1 VAELELVRFMDAS
14 HLYREVGEAL
24 HIAQTLE
31 TNISALIAILNERFD
46 AQIDERQIILS
57 DDRRTLGQ
65 LIHALKKHGELGG
78 EGADILKEALD
89 ARNYITHHFFMRNIY
104 AFSSE
109 VAHIAALAALNEHT
123 KQIAAAAAMT
133 SGFVQAFSEH
143 FNIKLSD
150 ILVRQDT

>member
-1 VAELELVRFMDAS
+1 M
-14 HLYREVGEAL
+14 YREVGEAL

-31 TNISALIAILNERFD
+31 THISALIAILNERFH
-46 AQIDERQIILS
+46 AQIDAEQIILA
-57 DDRRTLGQ
+57 DDPRTLGQ
-65 LIHALKKHGELGG
+65 LIRELKRHGDLGG

-104 AFSSE
+104 AFSSDN
-109 VAHIAALAALNEHT
+109 AYTAALAALSKHT
-123 KQIAAAAAMT
+123 KQIAAAAAIT

-150 ILVRQDT
+150 VLVRQDT